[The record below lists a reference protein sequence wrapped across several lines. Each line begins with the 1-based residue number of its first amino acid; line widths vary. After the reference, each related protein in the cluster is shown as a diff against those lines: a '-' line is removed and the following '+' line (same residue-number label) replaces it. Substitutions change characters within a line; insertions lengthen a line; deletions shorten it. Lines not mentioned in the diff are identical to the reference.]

1 MLKLTDLPLRP
12 LPGALLLLTMFPGL
26 VLAASAPDYPAKPIR
41 IVVSFSPGGGT
52 DIFAR
57 AMAQKY
63 SAAWGQPVIVDNR
76 AGGGGNIGTDLVA
89 KAPADGYTWLL
100 TTNAPIAINPNL
112 AKAPFDPVKD
122 FAPVSQLAALP
133 FVLSVHPS
141 SPAKTVVE
149 LIELAKAQQGRLN
162 FASSG
167 AGGGAHLAGEMLKT
181 MARIDMTHV
190 PYKGGGPALLALA
203 GAQVDLL
210 FLSILT
216 SMPLIKS
223 QKVRAL
229 GVTSPKRSPAL
240 PDLPAIAETPG
251 LEHFESDLWYGML
264 APAATDPGIIDK
276 IYQEGRRMLTSPE
289 FRNLF
294 EPTGASLVASSP
306 GAFAAAIKKDLAKW
320 GKVIKDANLQVN

>member
-63 SAAWGQPVIVDNR
+63 NAAWGQPVIVDNR

-89 KAPADGYTWLL
+89 KAPADGYTLLL
-100 TTNAPIAINPNL
+100 TTNAPIVINPNL

-141 SPAKTVVE
+141 SPAKTVGE
-149 LIELAKAQQGRLN
+149 LIDLAKAKQGRLN

-181 MARIDMTHV
+181 MAKIDMTHV

-216 SMPLIKS
+216 SMPLIKT

-251 LEHFESDLWYGML
+251 LENFESDLWYGML
-264 APAATDPGIIDK
+264 APASTAPRIVDK
-276 IYQEGRRMLTSPE
+276 IYQEGKRMLASPE

-294 EPTGASLVASSP
+294 EPSGTSLVASSP

-320 GKVIKDANLQVN
+320 GKVIKDSNLQVN

>member
-1 MLKLTDLPLRP
+1 
-12 LPGALLLLTMFPGL
+12 MFPGL

-112 AKAPFDPVKD
+112 TKAPFDPVKD

-141 SPAKTVVE
+141 SPAKTVVG
-149 LIELAKAQQGRLN
+149 LIDLAKARQGRLN

-240 PDLPAIAETPG
+240 PALAETPG

-264 APAATDPGIIDK
+264 APAATDPRIIDK

>member
-1 MLKLTDLPLRP
+1 MMLKLIGLLLRP
-12 LPGALLLLTMFPGL
+12 LPGALLLTMFPSL

-63 SAAWGQPVIVDNR
+63 TAAWGQPVIVDNR

-89 KAPADGYTWLL
+89 KAPADGYTLLL

-112 AKAPFDPVKD
+112 AKAPFDPVRD

-141 SPAKTVVE
+141 SPAKTTVE
-149 LIELAKAQQGRLN
+149 LIALAKAKPGQLN

-181 MARIDMTHV
+181 MAKIDMTHV
-190 PYKGGGPALLALA
+190 PYKGGSPALLALA

-216 SMPLIKS
+216 STPLIQS

-240 PDLPAIAETPG
+240 PNVPAIAEIPG
-251 LEHFESDLWYGML
+251 LETFESDLWYGML
-264 APAATDPGIIDK
+264 APAATAPRIIDK

-294 EPTGASLVASSP
+294 EPTGTSLVASSP
-306 GAFAAAIKKDLAKW
+306 DAFAAAIRKDLAKW